1 MLTTQGIEGS
11 LQALVQAL
19 LLRFSLQTT
28 LSGKLLSLGR
38 FSFKPGNLI
47 DQPISFCRQHKF
59 FGRKI
64 VQLSF

>member
-1 MLTTQGIEGS
+1 MQGIEGG
-11 LQALVQAL
+11 LQALVLAL
-19 LLRFSLQTT
+19 LLRLSLQTT

-38 FSFKPGNLI
+38 FSFKPGNLVG
-47 DQPISFCRQHKF
+47 QPISFCYQHRF